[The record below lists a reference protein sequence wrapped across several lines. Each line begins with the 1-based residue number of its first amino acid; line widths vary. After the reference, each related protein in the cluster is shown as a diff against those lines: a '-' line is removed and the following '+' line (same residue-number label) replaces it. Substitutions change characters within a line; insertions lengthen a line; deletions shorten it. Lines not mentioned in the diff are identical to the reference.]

1 MRSVIKYA
9 AINSIGTA
17 LYVVVV
23 SSFIYFLGNGF
34 LGVKDTV
41 LAPISM
47 LMLFVFS
54 AALTVS
60 LVFGRP
66 ILWYLDNKKKE
77 ALELLLSTLNLLSV
91 ITVLA
96 FLLLILINQ

>member
-54 AALTVS
+54 AALTGS

-66 ILWYLDNKKKE
+66 ILWYIDGRKKE
-77 ALELLLSTLNLLSV
+77 ALYLLVYTLG
-91 ITVLA
+91 I
-96 FLLLILINQ
+96 LLIIILLVFFFLVLRIS